1 MIKIEIKEEQ
11 FGYLCKILAKHDRCP
26 QSFGFK
32 QNCDS
37 NQDCEEC
44 WEKALLENVNSKE
57 C

>member
-11 FGYLCKILAKHDRCP
+11 FGDLCKIHAKHDRCP

-37 NQDCEEC
+37 NQNCEEC
-44 WEKALLENVNSKE
+44 WEKALLKGDIE
-57 C
+57 